1 MTTPFSA
8 GLQAVG
14 YLHQVR
20 YALYALLRESNPEA
34 AVVIEGLD
42 DIEVRDAQGPVQL
55 EQLKHHVKGQA
66 KLTDASVD
74 LWKTLRI
81 WATQLRDG
89 SWDFNIT
96 KLQFI
101 TTAEAA
107 PETAAWHL
115 KNDDEKSRDPEKAR
129 ELLVQAIAVSRT
141 NDKAILA
148 SFAAFQALSEREQL
162 SLLRAVTIFDGAPTI
177 LDLPALIKKQIR
189 WAAPPSADLL
199 DQLFEALEGWWF
211 AYAVDHLMKSSQDP
225 LSQNRLHLKL
235 WTITDQLRSDNLPI
249 TYAEAIPDYVIDPV
263 SDKRIFVRQLQCL
276 DVHADRIKHAILDY
290 YRASEQ
296 RASWVRQDLLVNSE
310 VFAYERR
317 VVDEWDA
324 YRLALLDEG
333 MNHDINVETHWIAI
347 GRDILKW
354 AQTVADIRIRP
365 HVTDRFV
372 LRGSFHIL
380 ADADRPRI
388 YWHPKFLERLE
399 ELLKP

>member
-8 GLQAVG
+8 GLQAIG

-20 YALYALLRESNPEA
+20 YALYALLRESNPGA

-42 DIEVRDAQGPVQL
+42 DIEVQDDHGPVSL

-66 KLTDASVD
+66 KLANASVD

-89 SWDFNIT
+89 SWDPSIT
-96 KLQFI
+96 RLQFI

-107 PETAAWHL
+107 SETAAWYL
-115 KNDDEKSRDPEKAR
+115 KNDDEKSRDPAKAR
-129 ELLVQAIAVSRT
+129 DLLLQAIAVSRT
-141 NDKAILA
+141 KDSAVRA
-148 SFAAFQALSEREQL
+148 GFAAFQALSEREQL
-162 SLLRAVTIFDGAPTI
+162 SLLRAVTISDGAPNT
-177 LDLPALIKKQIR
+177 LDLPALIKQRIQL
-189 WAAPPSADLL
+189 AAPPSGDLL

-211 AYAVDHLMKSSQDP
+211 ARAVEHLMNSSQEP
-225 LSQNRLHLKL
+225 LSQMRVRRKL

-249 TYAEAIPDYVIDPV
+249 THAEVIPDYVVDPA
-263 SDKRIFVRQLQCL
+263 SDNRIFVRQLYCL
-276 DVHADRIKHAILDY
+276 DVRTDRIKQAILDY
-290 YRASEQ
+290 YRASGQ
-296 RASWVRQDLLVNSE
+296 RASWVRQDLLIDDE
-310 VFAYERR
+310 VLTYERR
-317 VVDEWDA
+317 IVDEWEQ
-324 YRLALLDEG
+324 YRLALLDEH
-333 MNHDINVETHWIAI
+333 MDDDLDVEAHCITI
-347 GRDILKW
+347 GRNILKW

-380 ADADRPRI
+380 ADADRPRV

>member
-20 YALYALLRESNPEA
+20 YALYALLRENNPEA

-42 DIEVRDAQGPVQL
+42 DIEIRDAHGPVQL
-55 EQLKHHVKGQA
+55 DQLKHHVKGQA

-81 WATQLRDG
+81 WATQLREG
-89 SWDFNIT
+89 SWDPSIT

-107 PETAAWHL
+107 PETAAWYL
-115 KNDDEKSRDPEKAR
+115 KNDDERSRDPGKAR
-129 ELLVQAIAVSRT
+129 DLLLQAITASRT
-141 NDKAILA
+141 TDTAVRK

-162 SLLRAVTIFDGAPTI
+162 NLLRAVTIFDGAPTI
-177 LDLPALIKKQIR
+177 LDLPTLIKQRIQL
-189 WAAPPSADLL
+189 AAPPSGNQL
-199 DQLFEALEGWWF
+199 DQLFEELEGWWF
-211 AYAVDHLMKSSQDP
+211 ARAVEHLMKRSQEP
-225 LSQNRLHLKL
+225 LDFMMLRSKL
-235 WTITDQLRSDNLPI
+235 WSITRQLGEDNLPI
-249 TYAEAIPDYVIDPV
+249 THAEAIPDSVIDPE
-263 SDKRIFVRQLQCL
+263 SDERIFVRQLRCL
-276 DVHADRIKHAILDY
+276 DVRTDRIRQAILDY

-296 RASWVRQDLLVNSE
+296 RASWVRQDLLVDDE
-310 VFAYERR
+310 VLAYERQI
-317 VVDEWDA
+317 VDQWEQ
-324 YRLALLDEG
+324 YRLALLDESTD
-333 MNHDINVETHWIAI
+333 NDLDVEAHCIGI
-347 GRDILKW
+347 GRNILKW
-354 AQTVADIRIRP
+354 AETVVDVRIRP
-365 HVTDRFV
+365 HVTDKFV

-380 ADADRPRI
+380 ADADRPRV